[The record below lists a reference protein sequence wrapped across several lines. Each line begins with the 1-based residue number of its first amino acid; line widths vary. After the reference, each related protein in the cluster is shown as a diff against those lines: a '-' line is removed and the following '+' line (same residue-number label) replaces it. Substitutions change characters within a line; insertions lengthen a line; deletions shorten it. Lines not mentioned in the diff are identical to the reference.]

1 MYSYFVVRDTRPDL
15 LERGRRRASPPA
27 GPPALSALRKRRP
40 RSSAL
45 SCRAIPVFS
54 NILLNF
60 EVMRIMN
67 YVFQTTKILC
77 VQSIEMY
84 VVHKAKQIRQDT
96 FYNASS

>member
-1 MYSYFVVRDTRPDL
+1 
-15 LERGRRRASPPA
+15 
-27 GPPALSALRKRRP
+27 
-40 RSSAL
+40 
-45 SCRAIPVFS
+45 VFS